1 MKTTGVNMR
10 ELEKIDRKLEKIDE
24 RIDNIDK
31 HLAVYNSQLR
41 FHIKRTEMLEESIEP
56 LKIHLNK
63 THGIL
68 TFIGVVATLITVAV
82 AVINIKGV

>member
-1 MKTTGVNMR
+1 MKD
-10 ELEKIDRKLEKIDE
+10 LDKIDRKLEKIDE

-41 FHIKRTEMLEESIEP
+41 FHIKRTDMLEKSMEP
-56 LKIHLNK
+56 LKVHLNK

-68 TFIGVVATLITVAV
+68 PFIGVIATVITVAV

>member
-1 MKTTGVNMR
+1 MK

-24 RIDNIDK
+24 RLDNIDK

-41 FHIKRTEMLEESIEP
+41 FHIKRTDMLEEDMKP

-63 THGIL
+63 TQGIL
-68 TFIGVVATLITVAV
+68 TFIGVVATVITV
-82 AVINIKGV
+82 VITLLNAGVLNGR

>member
-1 MKTTGVNMR
+1 MK

-41 FHIKRTEMLEESIEP
+41 FHIKRTDMLEEELKP
-56 LKIHLNK
+56 LKSSLIK
-63 THGIL
+63 AQGAIM
-68 TFIGVVATLITVAV
+68 FIGLLATIISVGVAAW
-82 AVINIKGV
+82 GVLGG

>member
-1 MKTTGVNMR
+1 MK

-41 FHIKRTEMLEESIEP
+41 FHIKRTDMLEEELKP
-56 LKIHLNK
+56 LKSSLIK
-63 THGIL
+63 AQGAIM
-68 TFIGVVATLITVAV
+68 FIGLLATVVSVGVA
-82 AVINIKGV
+82 AWGVLGG

>member
-1 MKTTGVNMR
+1 MN
-10 ELEKIDRKLEKIDE
+10 ELDKIDRKLEKIDE

-41 FHIKRTEMLEESIEP
+41 FHIKRTDTLEKNIEP
-56 LKIHLNK
+56 LRAHLIK
-63 THGIL
+63 TQGVL
-68 TFIGVVATLITVAV
+68 TFIGVLATIISVVV

>member
-1 MKTTGVNMR
+1 MK
-10 ELEKIDRKLEKIDE
+10 ELDKLDEKLEKIDE
-24 RIDNIDK
+24 RIDSIDK

-41 FHIKRTEMLEESIEP
+41 FHIKRTDMLERDIEP

-68 TFIGVVATLITVAV
+68 TFIGVIATVITVVV
-82 AVINIKGV
+82 AIINIKGV